1 MFLSLGF
8 LHLSIIEVCCYLGR
22 LLVVTI
28 ALAVLDVS
36 MCCESLV
43 VTEME
48 MGGAPLDERLKVLP
62 FP

>member
-43 VTEME
+43 VTET
-48 MGGAPLDERLKVLP
+48 GGAPLDERLKVLP

>member
-1 MFLSLGF
+1 MTNVFISWF
-8 LHLSIIEVCCYLGR
+8 LHISIIEVRCYLGR

-43 VTEME
+43 VTEM
-48 MGGAPLDERLKVLP
+48 GGAPLDERLKVLP